1 MQIRNNNYLNN
12 NIITKRKLKTTL
24 NYILRENEND
34 NYDISINKDEQI
46 EKDKNILNNLKSNFQ
61 NNKFIIKK
69 SNRMQNLISNI
80 KEIQD
85 RNNNFKINEK
95 KNLDNSDNIYNKIP
109 NIKSIV
115 DEQKLEVFD
124 EEEYMKIKK
133 RNFSSNKINTFN
145 INQDLKSLDKTLK
158 LKNILQPNYYEN
170 IRIKTYIDDNVLPP
184 NNFDFKEIFN
194 KTLMENIRKKNK
206 IS

>member
-1 MQIRNNNYLNN
+1 
-12 NIITKRKLKTTL
+12 
-24 NYILRENEND
+24 
-34 NYDISINKDEQI
+34 
-46 EKDKNILNNLKSNFQ
+46 
-61 NNKFIIKK
+61 
-69 SNRMQNLISNI
+69 MQNFISNI
-80 KEIQD
+80 KEIQN

-95 KNLDNSDNIYNKIP
+95 KNQDNSNNIYNKIP

-133 RNFSSNKINTFN
+133 RNFSSNKINIFN
-145 INQDLKSLDKTLK
+145 INQDLKYLDKTLK
-158 LKNILQPNYYEN
+158 LQNIHQSNYYVNIRTKIFNDEN
-170 IRIKTYIDDNVLPP
+170 ILPP

-194 KTLMENIRKKNK
+194 KNLMENIRKKNK